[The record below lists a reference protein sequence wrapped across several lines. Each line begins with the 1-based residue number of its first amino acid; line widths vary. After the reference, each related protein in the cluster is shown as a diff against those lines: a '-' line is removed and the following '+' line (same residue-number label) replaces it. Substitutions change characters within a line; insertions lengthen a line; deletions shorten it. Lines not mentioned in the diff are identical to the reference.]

1 MGNMAKRMNRSIDIK
16 SIRVKQSV
24 SKLDGFLRAE
34 YNSEKNYLEYYAG
47 LEILDKVIS
56 IKDQVIYGRRG
67 TGKTHLL
74 KALQEKLLENDK
86 KYLPVYIDLRTFKPT
101 LESDNDLYYALI
113 IFQEI
118 VVEVLKCV
126 YTNLEYLHKE
136 YNAEEQKILIDPQ
149 RKRIL
154 ALLEK
159 FNRSFDGKNFTKMG
173 ETGFKVNEV
182 KRLAT
187 NLKIARIP
195 EFFGSKEVNKEI
207 ESEDEKI
214 KYISFSDMSDAIVE
228 LLELVDV
235 DRIFCLLDEWSEIP
249 EASQY
254 ILAEF
259 LKRTFVPMKVT
270 LKIAAIPNRTQ
281 LISENRI
288 GLEDG
293 GDIFGFPLDNRYIY
307 ELYPEVTKA
316 FFNELLFKQLY
327 LMDPQLYE
335 DFYDNKGKRPVH
347 NFINI
352 FLANQAL
359 REILIASA
367 GIPRDFLNIFI
378 SAYNIFFTKMNNR
391 HLVVADI
398 RNATVEWYGVDKKKT
413 VDANGNARLLLD
425 KIINDILI
433 TKKRCHFLIPE
444 KYEKVKELN
453 DLIDLRVIHLR
464 KRGISH
470 KGNKGVVYNV
480 YYLDYACYTSTNLY
494 HNKINTS
501 LINEI
506 ETIDDFRE
514 IRRISLEDKFFEEFN
529 MNIGNSFKC
538 PKCGGMIDMSH
549 PAYAQHRICTHC
561 WNKIEE

>member
-1 MGNMAKRMNRSIDIK
+1 MNRNIDIK
-16 SIRVKQSV
+16 SRRVQQSV

-47 LEILDKVIS
+47 LETLDKVIS
-56 IKDQVIYGRRG
+56 IKDQIIYGRRG

-74 KALQEKLLENDK
+74 KALQEKLLADDQ

-126 YTNLEYLHKE
+126 YVNLDYLYQEYTVE
-136 YNAEEQKILIDPQ
+136 QQKIIIDPQ
-149 RKRIL
+149 RRKIS

-159 FNRSFDGKNFTKMG
+159 FNRNFDGKSFTKMG
-173 ETGFKVNEV
+173 ETGFRVNEV
-182 KRLAT
+182 KKLAT
-187 NLKIARIP
+187 NLKIAKIP
-195 EFFGSKEVNKEI
+195 ELFGSKEVNKEI

-214 KYISFSDMSDAIVE
+214 KYISFSDMSDAISQ
-228 LLELVDV
+228 LLEAVDI

-249 EASQY
+249 ETSQY

-259 LKRTFVPMKVT
+259 LKRTFVPKKVT

-307 ELYPEVTKA
+307 ELYPEITKA
-316 FFNELLFKQLY
+316 FFNELLYKQLY
-327 LMDPQLYE
+327 LMAPQLYE
-335 DFYDNKGKRPVH
+335 IFYDNKEKRPVH

-378 SAYNIFFTKMNNR
+378 SAYNIFFTKTNNR

-413 VDANGNARLLLD
+413 VDANSNAKLLLD

-494 HNKINTS
+494 HNKINTT
-501 LINEI
+501 LLNEI

-514 IRRISLEDKFFEEFN
+514 IRRVSLEDKFFEDFN

-538 PKCGGMIDMSH
+538 PKCGGMIDMNH
-549 PAYAQHRICTHC
+549 PSYAQHKICMHC
-561 WNKIEE
+561 WSKIEE

>member
-1 MGNMAKRMNRSIDIK
+1 MLKRMNRNIDIK
-16 SIRVKQSV
+16 SRRVQQSV

-47 LEILDKVIS
+47 LETLDKVIS
-56 IKDQVIYGRRG
+56 IKDQIIYGRRG

-74 KALQEKLLENDK
+74 KALQEKLLADDQ

-126 YTNLEYLHKE
+126 YVNLDYLYQEYTVE
-136 YNAEEQKILIDPQ
+136 QQKIIIDPQ
-149 RKRIL
+149 RRKIL

-159 FNRSFDGKNFTKMG
+159 FNRNFDGKSFTKMG
-173 ETGFKVNEV
+173 ETGFRVNEV
-182 KRLAT
+182 KKLAT
-187 NLKIARIP
+187 NLKIAKIP
-195 EFFGSKEVNKEI
+195 ELFGSKEVNKEI

-214 KYISFSDMSDAIVE
+214 KYISFSDMSDAISQ
-228 LLELVDV
+228 LLEAVDI

-249 EASQY
+249 ETSQY

-259 LKRTFVPMKVT
+259 LKRTFVPKKVT

-307 ELYPEVTKA
+307 ELYPEITKA
-316 FFNELLFKQLY
+316 FFNELLYKQLY

-335 DFYDNKGKRPVH
+335 IFYDNKEKRPVH

-378 SAYNIFFTKMNNR
+378 SAYNIFFTKTNNR

-413 VDANGNARLLLD
+413 IDANSNAKLLLD

-501 LINEI
+501 LLNEI

-514 IRRISLEDKFFEEFN
+514 IRRVSLEDKFFEDFN

-538 PKCGGMIDMSH
+538 PKCGGMIDMNH
-549 PAYAQHRICTHC
+549 PSYAQHKICMHC
-561 WNKIEE
+561 WSKIEE

>member
-1 MGNMAKRMNRSIDIK
+1 MAKRMNRNIDIK
-16 SIRVKQSV
+16 SRRVQQSV

-47 LEILDKVIS
+47 LETLDKVIS
-56 IKDQVIYGRRG
+56 IKDQIIYGRRG

-74 KALQEKLLENDK
+74 KALQEKLLADDQ

-101 LESDNDLYYALI
+101 LESNNDLYYALI

-126 YTNLEYLHKE
+126 YVNLDYLYQEYTVE
-136 YNAEEQKILIDPQ
+136 QQKIIIDPQ
-149 RKRIL
+149 RRKIL

-159 FNRSFDGKNFTKMG
+159 FNRSFDGKSFTKMG
-173 ETGFKVNEV
+173 ETGFRVNEV
-182 KRLAT
+182 KKLAT
-187 NLKIARIP
+187 NLKITKIP
-195 EFFGSKEVNKEI
+195 ELFGSKEVNKEI

-214 KYISFSDMSDAIVE
+214 KYISFSDMSDAISE
-228 LLELVDV
+228 LLEAVDI

-249 EASQY
+249 ETSQY

-259 LKRTFVPMKVT
+259 LKRTFVPKKVT

-307 ELYPEVTKA
+307 ELYPEITKA
-316 FFNELLFKQLY
+316 FFNELLYKQLY
-327 LMDPQLYE
+327 LMAPQLYE
-335 DFYDNKGKRPVH
+335 IFYDNKEKRPVH

-378 SAYNIFFTKMNNR
+378 SAYNIFFTKTNNR

-413 VDANGNARLLLD
+413 VDANSNAKLLLD

-501 LINEI
+501 LLNEI

-514 IRRISLEDKFFEEFN
+514 IRRVSLEDKFFEDFN

-538 PKCGGMIDMSH
+538 PKCGGMIDMNH
-549 PAYAQHRICTHC
+549 PSYAQHKICMHC
-561 WNKIEE
+561 WSKIEE

>member
-1 MGNMAKRMNRSIDIK
+1 MLKRMNRNIDIK
-16 SIRVKQSV
+16 SRRVQQSV

-47 LEILDKVIS
+47 LETLDKVIS
-56 IKDQVIYGRRG
+56 IKDQIIYGRRG

-74 KALQEKLLENDK
+74 KALQEKLLADDQ

-101 LESDNDLYYALI
+101 LESNNDLYYALI

-126 YTNLEYLHKE
+126 YVNLDYLYQEYTVE
-136 YNAEEQKILIDPQ
+136 QQKIIIDPQ
-149 RKRIL
+149 RRKIL

-159 FNRSFDGKNFTKMG
+159 FNRSFDGKSFTKMG
-173 ETGFKVNEV
+173 ETGFRVNEV
-182 KRLAT
+182 KKLAT
-187 NLKIARIP
+187 NLKIAKIP
-195 EFFGSKEVNKEI
+195 ELFGSKEVNKEI

-214 KYISFSDMSDAIVE
+214 KYISFSDMSDAISE
-228 LLELVDV
+228 LLEAVDI

-249 EASQY
+249 ETSQY

-259 LKRTFVPMKVT
+259 LKRTFVPKKVT

-281 LISENRI
+281 LISEHRI

-307 ELYPEVTKA
+307 ELYPEITKA
-316 FFNELLFKQLY
+316 FFNELLYKQLY

-335 DFYDNKGKRPVH
+335 IFYDNKEKRPVH

-378 SAYNIFFTKMNNR
+378 SAYNIFFTKTNNR

-413 VDANGNARLLLD
+413 VDANSNAKLLLD

-494 HNKINTS
+494 HNKINTT
-501 LINEI
+501 LLNEI

-514 IRRISLEDKFFEEFN
+514 IRRVSLEDKFFEDFN

-538 PKCGGMIDMSH
+538 PKCGGMIDMNH
-549 PAYAQHRICTHC
+549 PSYAQHKICMHC
-561 WNKIEE
+561 WSKIEE

>member
-1 MGNMAKRMNRSIDIK
+1 MLKRMNRNIDIK
-16 SIRVKQSV
+16 SRRVQQSV

-47 LEILDKVIS
+47 LETLDKVIS
-56 IKDQVIYGRRG
+56 IKDQIIYGRRG

-74 KALQEKLLENDK
+74 KALQEKLLADDQ

-101 LESDNDLYYALI
+101 LESNNDLYYALI

-126 YTNLEYLHKE
+126 YVNLDYLYQEYTVE
-136 YNAEEQKILIDPQ
+136 QQKIIIDPQ
-149 RKRIL
+149 RRKIL

-159 FNRSFDGKNFTKMG
+159 FNRSFDGKSFTKMG
-173 ETGFKVNEV
+173 ETGFRVNEV
-182 KRLAT
+182 KKLAT
-187 NLKIARIP
+187 NLKIAKIP
-195 EFFGSKEVNKEI
+195 ELFGSKEVNKEI

-214 KYISFSDMSDAIVE
+214 KYISFSDMSDAISQ
-228 LLELVDV
+228 LLEAVDI

-249 EASQY
+249 ETSQY

-259 LKRTFVPMKVT
+259 LKRTFVPKKVT

-293 GDIFGFPLDNRYIY
+293 GDIFGYPLDNRYIY
-307 ELYPEVTKA
+307 ELYPEITKA
-316 FFNELLFKQLY
+316 FFNELLYKQLY

-335 DFYDNKGKRPVH
+335 IFYDNKEKRPVH

-378 SAYNIFFTKMNNR
+378 SAYNIFFTKTNNR

-413 VDANGNARLLLD
+413 VDANSNAKLLLD

-501 LINEI
+501 LLNEI

-514 IRRISLEDKFFEEFN
+514 IRRVSLEDKFFEDFN

-538 PKCGGMIDMSH
+538 PKCGGMIDMNH
-549 PAYAQHRICTHC
+549 PSYAQHKICMHC
-561 WNKIEE
+561 WSKIEE

>member
-1 MGNMAKRMNRSIDIK
+1 MLKRMNRNIDIK
-16 SIRVKQSV
+16 SRRVQQSV

-47 LEILDKVIS
+47 LETLDKVIS
-56 IKDQVIYGRRG
+56 IKDQIIYGRRG

-74 KALQEKLLENDK
+74 KALQEKLLADDQ

-101 LESDNDLYYALI
+101 LESNNDLYYALI

-126 YTNLEYLHKE
+126 YVNLDYLYQEYTVE
-136 YNAEEQKILIDPQ
+136 QQKIIIDPQ
-149 RKRIL
+149 RRKIL

-159 FNRSFDGKNFTKMG
+159 FNRSFDGKSFTKMG
-173 ETGFKVNEV
+173 ETGFRVNEV
-182 KRLAT
+182 KKLAT
-187 NLKIARIP
+187 NLKIAKIP
-195 EFFGSKEVNKEI
+195 ELFGSKEVNKEI

-214 KYISFSDMSDAIVE
+214 KYISFSDMSDAISQ
-228 LLELVDV
+228 LLEAVDI

-249 EASQY
+249 ETSQY

-259 LKRTFVPMKVT
+259 LKRTFVPKKVT

-307 ELYPEVTKA
+307 ELYPEITKA
-316 FFNELLFKQLY
+316 FFNELLYKQLY

-335 DFYDNKGKRPVH
+335 IFYDNKEKRPVH

-378 SAYNIFFTKMNNR
+378 SAYNIFFTKTNNR

-413 VDANGNARLLLD
+413 VDANSNAKLLLD

-501 LINEI
+501 LLNEI

-514 IRRISLEDKFFEEFN
+514 IRRVSLEDKFFEDFN

-538 PKCGGMIDMSH
+538 PKCGGMIDMNH
-549 PAYAQHRICTHC
+549 PSYAQHKICMHC
-561 WNKIEE
+561 WSKIEE

>member
-1 MGNMAKRMNRSIDIK
+1 MLKRMNRNIDIK
-16 SIRVKQSV
+16 SRRVQQSV

-47 LEILDKVIS
+47 LETLDKVIS
-56 IKDQVIYGRRG
+56 IKDQIIYGRRG

-74 KALQEKLLENDK
+74 KALQEKLLADDQ

-101 LESDNDLYYALI
+101 LESNNDLYYALI

-126 YTNLEYLHKE
+126 YVNLDYLYQEYTVE
-136 YNAEEQKILIDPQ
+136 QQKIIIDPQ
-149 RKRIL
+149 RRKIL

-159 FNRSFDGKNFTKMG
+159 FNRSFDGKSFTKMG
-173 ETGFKVNEV
+173 ETGFRVNEV
-182 KRLAT
+182 KKLAT
-187 NLKIARIP
+187 NLKIAKIP
-195 EFFGSKEVNKEI
+195 ELFGSKEVNKEI

-214 KYISFSDMSDAIVE
+214 KYISFSDMSDAISE
-228 LLELVDV
+228 LLEAVDS

-249 EASQY
+249 ETSQY

-259 LKRTFVPMKVT
+259 LKRTFVPKKVT

-307 ELYPEVTKA
+307 ELYPEITKA
-316 FFNELLFKQLY
+316 FFNELLYKQLY

-335 DFYDNKGKRPVH
+335 IFYDNKEKRPVH

-378 SAYNIFFTKMNNR
+378 SAYNIFFTKTNNR

-413 VDANGNARLLLD
+413 VDANSNAKLLLD

-494 HNKINTS
+494 HNKINTT
-501 LINEI
+501 LLNEI

-514 IRRISLEDKFFEEFN
+514 IRRVSLEDKFFEDFN

-538 PKCGGMIDMSH
+538 PKCGGMIDMNH
-549 PAYAQHRICTHC
+549 PSYAQHKICMHC
-561 WNKIEE
+561 WSKIEE

>member
-1 MGNMAKRMNRSIDIK
+1 MLKRMNRNIDIK
-16 SIRVKQSV
+16 SRRVQQSV

-47 LEILDKVIS
+47 LETLDKVIS
-56 IKDQVIYGRRG
+56 IKDQIIYGRRG

-74 KALQEKLLENDK
+74 KALQEKLLADDQK
-86 KYLPVYIDLRTFKPT
+86 CLPVYIDLRTFKPT

-126 YTNLEYLHKE
+126 YVNLDYLYQEYTVE
-136 YNAEEQKILIDPQ
+136 QQKIIIDPQ
-149 RKRIL
+149 RRKIL

-159 FNRSFDGKNFTKMG
+159 FNRSFDGKSFTKMG
-173 ETGFKVNEV
+173 ETGFRVNEV
-182 KRLAT
+182 KKLAT
-187 NLKIARIP
+187 NLKIAKIP
-195 EFFGSKEVNKEI
+195 ELFGSKEVNKEI

-214 KYISFSDMSDAIVE
+214 KYISFSDMSDAISE
-228 LLELVDV
+228 LLEAVDI

-249 EASQY
+249 ETSQY

-259 LKRTFVPMKVT
+259 LKRTFVPKKVT

-307 ELYPEVTKA
+307 ELYPEITKA
-316 FFNELLFKQLY
+316 FFNELLYKQLY

-335 DFYDNKGKRPVH
+335 IFYDNKEKRPVH

-378 SAYNIFFTKMNNR
+378 SAYNIFFTKTNNR

-413 VDANGNARLLLD
+413 VDANSNAKLLLD

-494 HNKINTS
+494 HNKINTT
-501 LINEI
+501 LLNEI

-514 IRRISLEDKFFEEFN
+514 IRRVSLEDKFFEDFN

-538 PKCGGMIDMSH
+538 PKCGGMIDMNH
-549 PAYAQHRICTHC
+549 PSYAQHKICMHC
-561 WNKIEE
+561 WSKIEE

>member
-1 MGNMAKRMNRSIDIK
+1 MAKRMNRNIDIK
-16 SIRVKQSV
+16 SRRVQQSV

-47 LEILDKVIS
+47 LETLDKVIS
-56 IKDQVIYGRRG
+56 IKDQIIYGRRG

-74 KALQEKLLENDK
+74 KALQEKLLADDQ

-101 LESDNDLYYALI
+101 LESNNDLYYALI

-126 YTNLEYLHKE
+126 YVNLDYLYQEYTVE
-136 YNAEEQKILIDPQ
+136 QQKIIIDPQ
-149 RKRIL
+149 RRKIL

-159 FNRSFDGKNFTKMG
+159 FNRSFDGKSFTKMG
-173 ETGFKVNEV
+173 ETGFRVNEV
-182 KRLAT
+182 KKLAT
-187 NLKIARIP
+187 NLKIAKIP
-195 EFFGSKEVNKEI
+195 ELFGSKEVNKEI

-214 KYISFSDMSDAIVE
+214 KYISFSDMSDAISQ
-228 LLELVDV
+228 LLEAVDI

-249 EASQY
+249 ETSQY

-259 LKRTFVPMKVT
+259 LKRTFVPKKVT

-293 GDIFGFPLDNRYIY
+293 GDIFGYPLDNRYIY
-307 ELYPEVTKA
+307 ELYPEITKA
-316 FFNELLFKQLY
+316 FFNELLYKQLY

-335 DFYDNKGKRPVH
+335 IFYDNKEKRPVH

-378 SAYNIFFTKMNNR
+378 SAYNIFFTKTNNR

-413 VDANGNARLLLD
+413 VDANSNAKLLLD

-501 LINEI
+501 LLNEI

-514 IRRISLEDKFFEEFN
+514 IRRVSLEDKFFEDFN

-538 PKCGGMIDMSH
+538 PKCGGMIDMNH
-549 PAYAQHRICTHC
+549 PSYAQHKICMHC
-561 WNKIEE
+561 WSKIEE

>member
-1 MGNMAKRMNRSIDIK
+1 MNRNIDIK
-16 SIRVKQSV
+16 SRRVQQSV

-47 LEILDKVIS
+47 LETLDKVIS
-56 IKDQVIYGRRG
+56 IKDQIIYGRRG

-74 KALQEKLLENDK
+74 KALQEKLLADDQ

-126 YTNLEYLHKE
+126 YVNLDYLYQEYTVE
-136 YNAEEQKILIDPQ
+136 QQKIIIDPQ
-149 RKRIL
+149 RRKIL

-159 FNRSFDGKNFTKMG
+159 FNRNFDGKSFTKMG
-173 ETGFKVNEV
+173 ETGFRVNEV
-182 KRLAT
+182 KKLAT
-187 NLKIARIP
+187 NLKIAKIP
-195 EFFGSKEVNKEI
+195 ELFGSKEVNKEI

-214 KYISFSDMSDAIVE
+214 KYISFSDMSDAISE
-228 LLELVDV
+228 LLEAVDI

-249 EASQY
+249 ETSQY

-259 LKRTFVPMKVT
+259 LKRTFVPKKVT

-307 ELYPEVTKA
+307 ELYPEITKA
-316 FFNELLFKQLY
+316 FFNELLYKQLY
-327 LMDPQLYE
+327 LMAPQLYE
-335 DFYDNKGKRPVH
+335 IFYDNKEKRPVH

-378 SAYNIFFTKMNNR
+378 SAYNIFFTKTNNR

-413 VDANGNARLLLD
+413 VDANSNAKLLLD

-494 HNKINTS
+494 HNKINTT
-501 LINEI
+501 LLNEI

-514 IRRISLEDKFFEEFN
+514 IRRVSLEDKFFEDFN

-538 PKCGGMIDMSH
+538 PKCGGMIDMNH
-549 PAYAQHRICTHC
+549 PSYAQHKICMHC
-561 WNKIEE
+561 WSKIEE

>member
-1 MGNMAKRMNRSIDIK
+1 MNRNIDIK
-16 SIRVKQSV
+16 SRRVQQSV

-47 LEILDKVIS
+47 LETLDKVIS
-56 IKDQVIYGRRG
+56 IKDQIIYGRRG

-74 KALQEKLLENDK
+74 KALQEKLLADDQK
-86 KYLPVYIDLRTFKPT
+86 CLPVYIDLRTFKPT

-126 YTNLEYLHKE
+126 YVNLDYLYQEYTVE
-136 YNAEEQKILIDPQ
+136 QQKIIIDPQ
-149 RKRIL
+149 RRKIL

-159 FNRSFDGKNFTKMG
+159 FNRSFDGKSFTKMG
-173 ETGFKVNEV
+173 ETGFRVNEV
-182 KRLAT
+182 KKLAT
-187 NLKIARIP
+187 NLKIAKIP
-195 EFFGSKEVNKEI
+195 ELFGSKEVNKEI

-214 KYISFSDMSDAIVE
+214 KYISFSDMSDAISE
-228 LLELVDV
+228 LLEAVDI

-249 EASQY
+249 ETSQY

-259 LKRTFVPMKVT
+259 LKRTFVPKKVT

-307 ELYPEVTKA
+307 ELYPEITKA
-316 FFNELLFKQLY
+316 FFNELLYKQLY

-335 DFYDNKGKRPVH
+335 IFYDNKEKRPVH

-378 SAYNIFFTKMNNR
+378 SAYNIFFTKTNNR

-413 VDANGNARLLLD
+413 VDANSNAKLLLD

-501 LINEI
+501 LLNEI

-514 IRRISLEDKFFEEFN
+514 IRRVSLEDKFFEDFN

-538 PKCGGMIDMSH
+538 PKCGGMIDMNH
-549 PAYAQHRICTHC
+549 PSYAQHKICMHC
-561 WNKIEE
+561 WSKIEE

>member
-1 MGNMAKRMNRSIDIK
+1 MNRNIDIK
-16 SIRVKQSV
+16 SRRVQQSV

-47 LEILDKVIS
+47 LETLDKVIS
-56 IKDQVIYGRRG
+56 IKDQIIYGRRG

-74 KALQEKLLENDK
+74 KALQEKLLADDQ

-126 YTNLEYLHKE
+126 YVNLDYLYQEYTVE
-136 YNAEEQKILIDPQ
+136 QQKIIIDPQ
-149 RKRIL
+149 RRKIS

-159 FNRSFDGKNFTKMG
+159 FNRNFDGKSFTKMG
-173 ETGFKVNEV
+173 ETGFRVNEV
-182 KRLAT
+182 KKLAT
-187 NLKIARIP
+187 NLKIAKIP
-195 EFFGSKEVNKEI
+195 ELFGSKEVNKEI

-214 KYISFSDMSDAIVE
+214 KYISFSDMSDAISE
-228 LLELVDV
+228 LLEAVDI

-249 EASQY
+249 ETSQY

-259 LKRTFVPMKVT
+259 LKRTFVPKKVT

-307 ELYPEVTKA
+307 ELYPEITKA
-316 FFNELLFKQLY
+316 FFNELLYKQLY
-327 LMDPQLYE
+327 LMAPQLYE
-335 DFYDNKGKRPVH
+335 IFYDNKEKRPVH

-378 SAYNIFFTKMNNR
+378 SAYNIFFTKTNNR

-413 VDANGNARLLLD
+413 VDANSNAKLLLD

-494 HNKINTS
+494 HNKINTT
-501 LINEI
+501 LLNEI

-514 IRRISLEDKFFEEFN
+514 IRRVSLEDKFFEDFN

-538 PKCGGMIDMSH
+538 PKCGGMIDMNH
-549 PAYAQHRICTHC
+549 PSYAQHKICMHC
-561 WNKIEE
+561 WSKIEE

>member
-1 MGNMAKRMNRSIDIK
+1 MTKRMNRNIDIK
-16 SIRVKQSV
+16 SRRVQQSV

-47 LEILDKVIS
+47 LETLDKVIS
-56 IKDQVIYGRRG
+56 IKDQIIYGRRG

-74 KALQEKLLENDK
+74 KALQEKLLADDQ

-126 YTNLEYLHKE
+126 YVNLDYLYQEYTVE
-136 YNAEEQKILIDPQ
+136 QQKIIIDPQ
-149 RKRIL
+149 RRKIL

-159 FNRSFDGKNFTKMG
+159 FNRSFDGKSFTKMG
-173 ETGFKVNEV
+173 ETGFRVNEV
-182 KRLAT
+182 KKLAT
-187 NLKIARIP
+187 NLKIAKIP
-195 EFFGSKEVNKEI
+195 ELFGSKEVNKEI

-214 KYISFSDMSDAIVE
+214 KYISFSDMSDAISE
-228 LLELVDV
+228 LLEAVDI

-249 EASQY
+249 ETSQY

-259 LKRTFVPMKVT
+259 LKRTFVPKKVT

-307 ELYPEVTKA
+307 ELYPEITKA
-316 FFNELLFKQLY
+316 FFNELLYKQLY

-335 DFYDNKGKRPVH
+335 IFYDNKEKRPVH

-378 SAYNIFFTKMNNR
+378 SAYNIFFTKTNNR

-413 VDANGNARLLLD
+413 VDANSNAKLLLD

-494 HNKINTS
+494 HNKINTT
-501 LINEI
+501 LLNEI

-514 IRRISLEDKFFEEFN
+514 IRRVSLEDKFFEDFN

-538 PKCGGMIDMSH
+538 PKCGGMIDMNH
-549 PAYAQHRICTHC
+549 PSYAQHKICMHC
-561 WNKIEE
+561 WSKIEE

>member
-1 MGNMAKRMNRSIDIK
+1 MNRNIDIK
-16 SIRVKQSV
+16 SRRVQQSV

-47 LEILDKVIS
+47 LETLDKVIS
-56 IKDQVIYGRRG
+56 IKDQIIYGRRG

-74 KALQEKLLENDK
+74 KALQEKLLADDQ

-126 YTNLEYLHKE
+126 YVNLDYLYQEYTVE
-136 YNAEEQKILIDPQ
+136 QQKIIIDPQ
-149 RKRIL
+149 RRKIL

-159 FNRSFDGKNFTKMG
+159 FNRSFDGKSFTKMG
-173 ETGFKVNEV
+173 ETGFRVNEV
-182 KRLAT
+182 KKLAT
-187 NLKIARIP
+187 NLKIAKIP
-195 EFFGSKEVNKEI
+195 ELFGSKEVNKEI

-214 KYISFSDMSDAIVE
+214 KYISFSDMSDAISE
-228 LLELVDV
+228 LLEAVDI

-249 EASQY
+249 ETSQY

-259 LKRTFVPMKVT
+259 LKRTFVPKKVT

-307 ELYPEVTKA
+307 ELYPEITKA
-316 FFNELLFKQLY
+316 FFNELLYKQLY

-335 DFYDNKGKRPVH
+335 IFYDNKEKRPVH

-378 SAYNIFFTKMNNR
+378 SAYNIFFTKTNNR

-413 VDANGNARLLLD
+413 VDANSNAKLLLD

-501 LINEI
+501 LLNEI

-514 IRRISLEDKFFEEFN
+514 IRRVSLEDKFFEDFN

-538 PKCGGMIDMSH
+538 PKCGGMIDMNH
-549 PAYAQHRICTHC
+549 PSYAQHKICMHC
-561 WNKIEE
+561 WSKIEE

>member
-1 MGNMAKRMNRSIDIK
+1 MNRNIDIK
-16 SIRVKQSV
+16 SRRVQQSV

-47 LEILDKVIS
+47 LETLDKVIS
-56 IKDQVIYGRRG
+56 IKDQIIYGRRG

-74 KALQEKLLENDK
+74 KALQEKLLADDQ

-101 LESDNDLYYALI
+101 LESNNDLYYALI

-126 YTNLEYLHKE
+126 YVNLDYLYQEYTVE
-136 YNAEEQKILIDPQ
+136 QQKIIIDPQ
-149 RKRIL
+149 RRKIL

-159 FNRSFDGKNFTKMG
+159 FNRSFDGKSFTKMG
-173 ETGFKVNEV
+173 ETGFRVNEV
-182 KRLAT
+182 KKLAT
-187 NLKIARIP
+187 NLKIAKIP
-195 EFFGSKEVNKEI
+195 ELFGSKEVNKEI

-214 KYISFSDMSDAIVE
+214 KYISFSDMSDAISE
-228 LLELVDV
+228 LLEAVDI

-249 EASQY
+249 ETSQY

-259 LKRTFVPMKVT
+259 LKRTFVPKKVT

-293 GDIFGFPLDNRYIY
+293 GDIFGYPLDNRYIY
-307 ELYPEVTKA
+307 ELYPEITKA
-316 FFNELLFKQLY
+316 FFNELLYKQLY

-335 DFYDNKGKRPVH
+335 IFYDNKEKRPVH

-378 SAYNIFFTKMNNR
+378 SAYNIFFTKTNNR

-413 VDANGNARLLLD
+413 VDANSNAKLLLD

-494 HNKINTS
+494 HNKINTT
-501 LINEI
+501 LLNEI

-514 IRRISLEDKFFEEFN
+514 IRRVSLEDKFFEDFN

-538 PKCGGMIDMSH
+538 PKCGGMIDMNH
-549 PAYAQHRICTHC
+549 PSYAQHKICMHC
-561 WNKIEE
+561 WSKIEE

>member
-1 MGNMAKRMNRSIDIK
+1 MNRNIDIK
-16 SIRVKQSV
+16 SRRVQQSV

-47 LEILDKVIS
+47 LETLDKVIS
-56 IKDQVIYGRRG
+56 IKDQIIYGRRG

-74 KALQEKLLENDK
+74 KALQEKLLADDQ

-101 LESDNDLYYALI
+101 LESNNDLYYALI

-126 YTNLEYLHKE
+126 YVNLDYLYQEYTVE
-136 YNAEEQKILIDPQ
+136 QQKIIIDPQ
-149 RKRIL
+149 RRKIL

-159 FNRSFDGKNFTKMG
+159 FNRSFDGKSFTKMG
-173 ETGFKVNEV
+173 ETGFRVNEV
-182 KRLAT
+182 KKLAT
-187 NLKIARIP
+187 NLKIAKIP
-195 EFFGSKEVNKEI
+195 ELFGSKEVNKEI

-214 KYISFSDMSDAIVE
+214 KYISFSDMSDAISE
-228 LLELVDV
+228 LLEAVDI

-249 EASQY
+249 ETSQY

-259 LKRTFVPMKVT
+259 LKRTFVPKKVT

-307 ELYPEVTKA
+307 ELYPEITKA
-316 FFNELLFKQLY
+316 FFNELLYKQLY
-327 LMDPQLYE
+327 LMAPQLYE
-335 DFYDNKGKRPVH
+335 IFYDNKEKRPVH

-378 SAYNIFFTKMNNR
+378 SAYNIFFTKTNNR

-413 VDANGNARLLLD
+413 VDANSNAKLLLD

-494 HNKINTS
+494 HNKINTT
-501 LINEI
+501 LLNEI

-514 IRRISLEDKFFEEFN
+514 IRRVSLEDKFFEDFN

-538 PKCGGMIDMSH
+538 PKCGGMIDMNH
-549 PAYAQHRICTHC
+549 PSYAQHKICMHC
-561 WNKIEE
+561 WSKIEE

>member
-1 MGNMAKRMNRSIDIK
+1 MNRNIDIK
-16 SIRVKQSV
+16 SRRVQQSV

-47 LEILDKVIS
+47 LETLDKVTS
-56 IKDQVIYGRRG
+56 IKDQIIYGRRG

-74 KALQEKLLENDK
+74 KALQEKLLADDQK
-86 KYLPVYIDLRTFKPT
+86 CLPVYIDLRTFKPT

-126 YTNLEYLHKE
+126 YVNLDYLYQEYTVE
-136 YNAEEQKILIDPQ
+136 QQKIIIDPQ
-149 RKRIL
+149 RRKIL

-159 FNRSFDGKNFTKMG
+159 FNRSFDGKSFTKMG
-173 ETGFKVNEV
+173 ETGFRVNEV
-182 KRLAT
+182 KKLAT
-187 NLKIARIP
+187 NLKIAKIP
-195 EFFGSKEVNKEI
+195 ELFGSKEVNKEI

-214 KYISFSDMSDAIVE
+214 KYISFSDMSDAISE
-228 LLELVDV
+228 LLEAVDI

-249 EASQY
+249 ETSQY

-259 LKRTFVPMKVT
+259 LKRTFVPKKVT

-307 ELYPEVTKA
+307 ELYPEITKA
-316 FFNELLFKQLY
+316 FFNELLYKQLY

-335 DFYDNKGKRPVH
+335 IFYDNKEKRPVH

-378 SAYNIFFTKMNNR
+378 SAYNIFFTKTNNR

-413 VDANGNARLLLD
+413 VDANSNAKLLLD

-494 HNKINTS
+494 HNKINTT
-501 LINEI
+501 LLNEI

-514 IRRISLEDKFFEEFN
+514 IRRVSLEDKFFEDFN

-538 PKCGGMIDMSH
+538 PKCGGMIDMNH
-549 PAYAQHRICTHC
+549 PSYAQHKICMHC
-561 WNKIEE
+561 WSKIEE